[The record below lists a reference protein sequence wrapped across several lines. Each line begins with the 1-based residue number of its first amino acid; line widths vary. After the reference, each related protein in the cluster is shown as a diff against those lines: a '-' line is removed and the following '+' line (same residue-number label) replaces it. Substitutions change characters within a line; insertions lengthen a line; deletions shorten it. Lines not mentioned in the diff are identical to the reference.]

1 MGKGRV
7 RGRALLSFLLA
18 LAMVAGLV
26 PGAGIRRAYAAADVN
41 CQQYTYSDIRHT
53 DSVEVVDIKLEDARA
68 FGESANCPTNYWV
81 VIYAKDGNNYKWTSN
96 GNGYT
101 GENTDSLSYLISS
114 MPIRIVGGRPDDNN
128 LTFYV
133 SRGYKGPDKTALN
146 AAIAEAEALY
156 DGIKDNADYTDIADT
171 LKAAIDNARAVANSD
186 EADQDAVNAA
196 KDAITT
202 AKTTADTDKKSV
214 DDKKE
219 ADASAA
225 KAAADKIDALP
236 AADKVTA
243 NDRAAI
249 EAAREAYDALTAD
262 QKKLVP
268 AETLKKL
275 EADEAA
281 LEAAEGTEMYRLYN
295 PYSGEHFYTA
305 STVERDHL
313 SSIGWSYEGVGWV
326 APESSDAPVFR
337 LYNPYAG
344 DHHYTTS
351 AEERDMLLSVGWSD
365 EGVGWYSAGEGGVA
379 LLRQYNPYAVAGT
392 HNYTTSQEENDN
404 LVSLGWVAEGVG
416 WYGLA

>member
-275 EADEAA
+275 EAAEKDVADAAAAKAAADKIDALPAADKVTANDRAAIEAA
-281 LEAAEGTEMYRLYN
+281 REA
-295 PYSGEHFYTA
+295 
-305 STVERDHL
+305 
-313 SSIGWSYEGVGWV
+313 
-326 APESSDAPVFR
+326 
-337 LYNPYAG
+337 
-344 DHHYTTS
+344 
-351 AEERDMLLSVGWSD
+351 
-365 EGVGWYSAGEGGVA
+365 
-379 LLRQYNPYAVAGT
+379 
-392 HNYTTSQEENDN
+392 
-404 LVSLGWVAEGVG
+404 
-416 WYGLA
+416 

>member
-379 LLRQYNPYAVAGT
+379 LLRQNNPYAVAGT